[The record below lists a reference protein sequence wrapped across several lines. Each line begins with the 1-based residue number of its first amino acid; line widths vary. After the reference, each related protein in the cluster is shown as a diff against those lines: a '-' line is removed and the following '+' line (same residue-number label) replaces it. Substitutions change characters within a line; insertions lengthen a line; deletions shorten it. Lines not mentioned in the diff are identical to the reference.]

1 MPWRETPEE
10 LARARAERAF
20 MMAGPRGQL
29 IGIYTPPAPEVAP
42 ADLCVVMLSR
52 PRFEHRRMT
61 VQAARRLAVN
71 GFGCLR
77 FDQNGWGESEGEDLP
92 INPEKPR
99 QYEALH
105 AIKYAREN
113 LGHTRFVMWGAC
125 LDGLSALS
133 AFDGEA
139 AAIEGLIIMSSPV
152 TRLPASDVYTW
163 HNMTRWALD
172 PERWRQVLF
181 SGSTRKLARRAI
193 KIALRGT
200 LGRALGDDKLAV
212 SFQQNFDLLVK
223 SRACALFLYGT
234 EDEEYKTF
242 QVAQEHLFTKLDA
255 ATCQRLKTE
264 IWPGRVH
271 SVLDVE
277 RQQEVV
283 ERAVNWVLAL
293 HPSCGLEGAV
303 ADRA

>member
-1 MPWRETPEE
+1 MPWRESPQE

-20 MMAGPRGQL
+20 VMAGPRGQL
-29 IGIYTPPAPEVAP
+29 IGIYTPPAPEVAA

-61 VQAARRLAVN
+61 VQAARRLAAN
-71 GFGCLR
+71 GFGCIR
-77 FDQNGWGESEGEDLP
+77 FDQHGWGESEGEDLP

-99 QYEALH
+99 QFEALT
-105 AIKYAREN
+105 ALRYARDN
-113 LGHTRFVMWGAC
+113 FGHARFVMWGAC

-139 AAIEGLIIMSSPV
+139 ASIEGLIIMSSPV
-152 TRLPASDVYTW
+152 TRLPSSDVYTW
-163 HNMTRWALD
+163 RNMLRWAFDLNH
-172 PERWRQVLF
+172 WRQVLF
-181 SGSTRKLARRAI
+181 STSTRKLARRAI
-193 KIALRGT
+193 KIAFRGS

-242 QVAQEHLFTKLDA
+242 QVAQQHLFTKLDV
-255 ATCQRLKTE
+255 ATSQRLKTE

-283 ERAVNWVLAL
+283 ERAVSWVLAL
-293 HPSCGLEGAV
+293 HPANALEGAV
-303 ADRA
+303 AGA